1 MNFVLEHECAICFKE
16 FTSEGNLLEHIKL
29 YHPIHEKLFN
39 CQVCDHQFEDQ
50 NTLKKHC
57 ESTHDVNESVNS
69 NKTMP
74 EKNNMKRQKA
84 TIYDG
89 RKKFT
94 CPDCDF
100 KFKKLSTMK
109 KHVFKIHHVKKPDGI
124 KPFHCSMC
132 DVKFASERFLKQLF
146 PTNL

>member
-1 MNFVLEHECAICFKE
+1 
-16 FTSEGNLLEHIKL
+16 
-29 YHPIHEKLFN
+29 
-39 CQVCDHQFEDQ
+39 
-50 NTLKKHC
+50 
-57 ESTHDVNESVNS
+57 
-69 NKTMP
+69 
-74 EKNNMKRQKA
+74 MKRQKA

-132 DVKFASERFLKQLF
+132 DVKFASERFLKSHVGIVHKNMEIGGEKQKMVNCIICDAELF
-146 PTNL
+146 DDHKSLENHFESAHDVKKSGDSGQIYENQNEKFINCQVCDTEFDDP

>member
-1 MNFVLEHECAICFKE
+1 MNLVLEHECAICFKE

-29 YHPIHEKLFN
+29 YHPIHEKLVK

-50 NTLKKHC
+50 NTLKKHF
-57 ESTHDVNESVNS
+57 ESTHDVTESVNS

-100 KFKKLSTMK
+100 KFNNEKAC
-109 KHVFKIHHVKKPDGI
+109 F
-124 KPFHCSMC
+124 
-132 DVKFASERFLKQLF
+132 
-146 PTNL
+146 